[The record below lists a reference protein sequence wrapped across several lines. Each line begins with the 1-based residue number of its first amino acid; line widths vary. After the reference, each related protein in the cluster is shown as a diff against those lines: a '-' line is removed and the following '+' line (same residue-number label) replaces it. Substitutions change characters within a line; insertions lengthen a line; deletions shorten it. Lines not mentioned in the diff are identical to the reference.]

1 MNKHIISLINSKN
14 PKETHKQILEE
25 INFDPV
31 TLRRTDYVE
40 PTVMTDEEMCDE
52 FDRLTDQREETMNN
66 EDNPEL
72 DGLVDRIV
80 KLAESISKESRE
92 AGNYI
97 PIRDATLMDIVNT
110 EMENK

>member
-1 MNKHIISLINSKN
+1 MKN
-14 PKETHKQILEE
+14 TNGRQCVIDEYTKQIADTIDMEALS
-25 INFDPV
+25 N
-31 TLRRTDYVE
+31 
-40 PTVMTDEEMCDE
+40 
-52 FDRLTDQREETMNN
+52 LTTSAMSN